1 MTHDELL
8 AFLREIM
15 PTAYQ
20 CHVEAYGGGYRSTV
34 TYIRRGVWQGVVNGV
49 VTFET
54 PAQAL
59 AESYAAAKIA
69 LLMRDVVTVK
79 PFGEPVVC
87 VWSMS

>member
-1 MTHDELL
+1 MTHNDLITL
-8 AFLREIM
+8 LREIM

-20 CHVEAYGGGYRSTV
+20 CAVEPYAGGYRSTV
-34 TYIRRGVWQGVVNGV
+34 TYIRRGDWQGVVNGV

-54 PAQAL
+54 QAQAL
-59 AESYAAAKIA
+59 AEAYAAAKIA

-79 PFGEPVVC
+79 PFGEPVVS